1 MMSSPPCRNRVF
13 SLKLAE
19 FYGEHYRISMRWLAH
34 FLDRMGKDITLA
46 LWADAFPHSLQDPLL
61 EEVLAKDWSPVEPGA
76 QIDIAAVT
84 DTILRDIFP
93 EPIQGVDAV
102 QARQLIN
109 KMLPFSLMLER
120 DIDWNVMREATSYE
134 AFHMHYHGLALLT
147 ETLIDRFGR
156 RGELIAYDAN
166 ILSCVL
172 DQHKRQPTDEYLL
185 GKYERFK
192 RGYDEPDINTAALDR
207 HLVRGTDKELVW
219 EVRQCEWA
227 RYFHQHHPRVGV
239 LLACS
244 KDHAEYGSFNE
255 NIRLQL
261 TSTIMEGDAACN
273 FRLYTADHT
282 ASPQL
287 IRAVQVEEDSS

>member
-1 MMSSPPCRNRVF
+1 MSSLPCRNRVF

-19 FYGEHYRISMRWLAH
+19 FYDEHYRVCLRWLEH
-34 FLDRMGKDITLA
+34 FLTRMGEDITLA
-46 LWADAFPHSLQDPLL
+46 LWADAFPQSLQDTLL
-61 EEVLAKDWSPVEPGA
+61 ENILAQDRQPVTTAEWV
-76 QIDIAAVT
+76 DIAAVT
-84 DTILRDIFP
+84 DAALADVFP
-93 EPIQGVDAV
+93 QTVEGVDAA
-102 QARQLIN
+102 QARELVN
-109 KMLPFSLMLER
+109 KMLPFSLMLQR
-120 DIDWNVMREATSYE
+120 DIDWNVVRESTSFE
-134 AFHMHYHGLALLT
+134 AFHLHYHGLALLT

-166 ILSCVL
+166 ILSSVM

-207 HLVRGTDKELVW
+207 HLIRGTDKELVW
-219 EVRQCEWA
+219 EVRHCEWA

-244 KDHAEYGSFNE
+244 KDHAEYGSFNK

-261 TSTIMEGDAACN
+261 TSTIMEGDRACN
-273 FRLYTADHT
+273 FRLYSVDDKAN
-282 ASPQL
+282 PQL
-287 IRAVQVEEDSS
+287 IRAVQVEEGNS

>member
-1 MMSSPPCRNRVF
+1 MSTPRCRSRVF
-13 SLKLAE
+13 SLKLPE
-19 FYGEHYRISMRWLAH
+19 FYDEHYRVCLRWLAH
-34 FLDRMGKDITLA
+34 FLVRMGEDITLE
-46 LWADAFPHSLQDPLL
+46 LWADSFPQSLQDPLL
-61 EEVLAKDWSPVEPGA
+61 ENILLDDWLPLRAAECA
-76 QIDIAAVT
+76 DITAVT
-84 DTILRDIFP
+84 DAALADIFP
-93 EPIQGVDAV
+93 QAIEGIDAEH
-102 QARQLIN
+102 ARQLIN
-109 KMLPFSLMLER
+109 KMLPFSLMLEL
-120 DIDWNVMREATSYE
+120 DLNWNVVRESTSFE
-134 AFHMHYHGLALLT
+134 AFHLHYHGLALLT

-261 TSTIMEGDAACN
+261 TSTIMEGDAVCN
-273 FRLYTADHT
+273 FRLYTVDDT

-287 IRAVQVEEDSS
+287 IRAVQVEGDNS